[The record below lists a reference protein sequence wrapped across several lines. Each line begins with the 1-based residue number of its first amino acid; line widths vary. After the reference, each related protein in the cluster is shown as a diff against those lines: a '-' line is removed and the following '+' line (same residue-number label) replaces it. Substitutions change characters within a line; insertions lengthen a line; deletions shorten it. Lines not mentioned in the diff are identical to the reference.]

1 MSHHPSDMTVTPRL
15 PATLAR
21 SLATAALVIVAAAC
35 GSGTEARKVAD
46 RFMVLYYDD
55 AHVADAAEL
64 CTGPAKERLNAELE
78 FMAGAPPSQDP
89 PATFQLRAG
98 KVPSRN
104 EATYVYRVHLA
115 RPDAGP
121 LFARL
126 VLVRDGGRWLV
137 SQFDEK
143 ERVSHRRTG

>member
-1 MSHHPSDMTVTPRL
+1 MTATPGL
-15 PATLAR
+15 SATLVR
-21 SLATAALVIVAAAC
+21 SLATAAFVIVAAAC
-35 GSGTEARKVAD
+35 RTSGTEARNVAD
-46 RFMVLYYDD
+46 RFMALYYDD

-64 CTGPAKERLNAELE
+64 CTGQAKERLNAELQ
-78 FMAGAPPSQDP
+78 FLLGAPPSQEP
-89 PATFQLRAG
+89 PGTFRLHAEKG
-98 KVPSRN
+98 PSSN

-126 VLVRDGGRWLV
+126 VLVRDGDRWLV

>member
-1 MSHHPSDMTVTPRL
+1 MTGTPGLR
-15 PATLAR
+15 ATLAR

-35 GSGTEARKVAD
+35 RSGAEARNVAD
-46 RFMVLYYDD
+46 RFMALYYDD

-64 CTGPAKERLNAELE
+64 CTGQAKDRLNAELQ
-78 FMAGAPPSQDP
+78 FMAGAPPSQEL
-89 PATFQLRAG
+89 PATFQLHAG

-104 EATYVYRVHLA
+104 EAMYVYRVHLA

-137 SQFDEK
+137 TQFDEK
-143 ERVSHRRTG
+143 ERVPHRRTA